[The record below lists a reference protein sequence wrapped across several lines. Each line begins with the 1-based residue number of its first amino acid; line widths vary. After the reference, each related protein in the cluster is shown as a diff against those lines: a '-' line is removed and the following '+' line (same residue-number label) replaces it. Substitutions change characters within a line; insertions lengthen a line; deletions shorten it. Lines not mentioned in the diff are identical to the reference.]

1 LESSIAG
8 RISQVLSPLIG
19 EVLTRVSLELE
30 SKRLGKTPETL
41 AAEDLDEFAHNLE
54 QQLRLV
60 VGPEVAAKAAE
71 RVGDLQSA

>member
-1 LESSIAG
+1 MESSIAG